1 LGCDRAQGYFLARPL
16 ADEAVMP
23 FIEQYER
30 ELGPPAAGPRT
41 PPLAPPAEIARLKSV
56 VRTVGRH
63 DAP

>member
-1 LGCDRAQGYFLARPL
+1 
-16 ADEAVMP
+16 MP

-30 ELGPPAAGPRT
+30 ELAPPAAGPRI
-41 PPLAPPAEIARLKSV
+41 PPAAPSAEIARLESV